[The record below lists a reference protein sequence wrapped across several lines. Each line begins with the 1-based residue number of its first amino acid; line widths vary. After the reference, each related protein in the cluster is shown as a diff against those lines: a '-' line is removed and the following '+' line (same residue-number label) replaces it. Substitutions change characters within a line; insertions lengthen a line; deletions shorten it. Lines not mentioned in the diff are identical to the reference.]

1 MGITVDFAA
10 RMVHGF
16 EFPVPIID
24 VNEMTIIM
32 AGASQTI
39 RGIKIFGIIDRVTG
53 EINVIALPASA
64 ISCSRTSAHERRRL
78 GDRAH
83 GQPHDHAG
91 AQTRSRG

>member
-39 RGIKIFGIIDRVTG
+39 HGIKIFGIIDRVTG
-53 EINVIALPASA
+53 EINVMRHLQL
-64 ISCSRTSAHERRRL
+64 E
-78 GDRAH
+78 
-83 GQPHDHAG
+83 
-91 AQTRSRG
+91 TRVLSTNVSLKCKPTQRMF